1 MKNIND
7 QLSNLIWKRYRY
19 QFRGV
24 KTLSVTWSQ
33 ASSTRHL
40 LETMP
45 SSIQFY
51 LITSSLKRMVPLV
64 AIFLTIISIS
74 IYIQIN
80 KLIDLELASKQDKMI
95 SDVKINL
102 MKKQIDKLLEN
113 KEETVIRANL
123 LQSFD
128 NVWIWIC
135 LYYNF
140 HVREPVKKNV
150 ENSTFG
156 GGCPARAFSTFKK
169 KIHFKPF

>member
-1 MKNIND
+1 
-7 QLSNLIWKRYRY
+7 
-19 QFRGV
+19 
-24 KTLSVTWSQ
+24 
-33 ASSTRHL
+33 
-40 LETMP
+40 
-45 SSIQFY
+45 
-51 LITSSLKRMVPLV
+51 MVPFV
-64 AIFLTIISIS
+64 AIILTIIIIS

-140 HVREPVKKNV
+140 HVTK
-150 ENSTFG
+150 G
-156 GGCPARAFSTFKK
+156 
-169 KIHFKPF
+169 

>member
-7 QLSNLIWKRYRY
+7 QLSNLISKRY

-51 LITSSLKRMVPLV
+51 LITSSLKRMVPFV
-64 AIFLTIISIS
+64 AIILTIIIIS

-128 NVWIWIC
+128 NVRIWIC
-135 LYYNF
+135 LYSNF
-140 HVREPVKKNV
+140 HVTKGFWKCSYCILYLDHWFPRVCQE
-150 ENSTFG
+150 
-156 GGCPARAFSTFKK
+156 
-169 KIHFKPF
+169 

>member
-1 MKNIND
+1 
-7 QLSNLIWKRYRY
+7 
-19 QFRGV
+19 
-24 KTLSVTWSQ
+24 
-33 ASSTRHL
+33 
-40 LETMP
+40 
-45 SSIQFY
+45 
-51 LITSSLKRMVPLV
+51 MVPLV

-140 HVREPVKKNV
+140 HVTK
-150 ENSTFG
+150 G
-156 GGCPARAFSTFKK
+156 
-169 KIHFKPF
+169 

>member
-1 MKNIND
+1 
-7 QLSNLIWKRYRY
+7 
-19 QFRGV
+19 
-24 KTLSVTWSQ
+24 
-33 ASSTRHL
+33 
-40 LETMP
+40 
-45 SSIQFY
+45 
-51 LITSSLKRMVPLV
+51 MVPLV

-128 NVWIWIC
+128 NVWI
-135 LYYNF
+135 
-140 HVREPVKKNV
+140 
-150 ENSTFG
+150 
-156 GGCPARAFSTFKK
+156 
-169 KIHFKPF
+169 

>member
-7 QLSNLIWKRYRY
+7 QLSNLISKRY

-51 LITSSLKRMVPLV
+51 LITSSLKRMVPFV
-64 AIFLTIISIS
+64 AIFLTIIIIS

-128 NVWIWIC
+128 KVWIWIC

-140 HVREPVKKNV
+140 HVREPHIL
-150 ENSTFG
+150 G
-156 GGCPARAFSTFKK
+156 GSGLGIFHISKK
-169 KIHFKPF
+169 KMHFKPF

>member
-1 MKNIND
+1 M
-7 QLSNLIWKRYRY
+7 
-19 QFRGV
+19 
-24 KTLSVTWSQ
+24 
-33 ASSTRHL
+33 
-40 LETMP
+40 
-45 SSIQFY
+45 
-51 LITSSLKRMVPLV
+51 V

-128 NVWIWIC
+128 NVWI
-135 LYYNF
+135 
-140 HVREPVKKNV
+140 
-150 ENSTFG
+150 
-156 GGCPARAFSTFKK
+156 
-169 KIHFKPF
+169 

>member
-7 QLSNLIWKRYRY
+7 QLSNLISKRY

-51 LITSSLKRMVPLV
+51 LITSSLKRMVPFV
-64 AIFLTIISIS
+64 AIFLTIIIIS

-128 NVWIWIC
+128 NVWI
-135 LYYNF
+135 
-140 HVREPVKKNV
+140 
-150 ENSTFG
+150 
-156 GGCPARAFSTFKK
+156 
-169 KIHFKPF
+169 